1 MVDPETVVERASEA
15 AHGYVFSQLSK
26 SDVEDL
32 DLTVSFDDEVLA
44 VDVSIVAPAV
54 DADLDQIAD
63 DAARI
68 AGEAVDEL
76 FEDEGA

>member
-15 AHGYVFSQLSK
+15 AHGYVFSQLSN

-32 DLTVSFDDEVLA
+32 DVTVSFEDGVLE
-44 VDVSIVAPAV
+44 VDVSIVAP
-54 DADLDQIAD
+54 DLDDLEQIAE

-68 AGEAVDEL
+68 AGDAVDDL
-76 FEDEGA
+76 IEDDTT

>member
-15 AHGYVFSQLSK
+15 AHGYVFSQLSN

-32 DLTVSFDDEVLA
+32 DVTVTFEDGVLE
-44 VDVSIVAPAV
+44 VDVSIVAP
-54 DADLDQIAD
+54 DLDDLEQIAE

-68 AGEAVDEL
+68 AGDAVDDL
-76 FEDEGA
+76 IEDDTT